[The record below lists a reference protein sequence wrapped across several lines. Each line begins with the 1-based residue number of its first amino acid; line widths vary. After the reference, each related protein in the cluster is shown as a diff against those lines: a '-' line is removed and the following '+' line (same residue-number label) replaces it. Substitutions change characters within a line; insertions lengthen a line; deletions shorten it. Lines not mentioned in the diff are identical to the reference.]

1 MKTYA
6 PILLIMATLLVQLSS
21 GINYVTIPV
30 VMDGQGI
37 GNTAIGIAMAFE
49 IIGVLL
55 FYRPLSR
62 YLSHFGILISLLILT
77 LFRSLSLLLM
87 AHAGYYGLWL
97 ISIFSYGLSTGM
109 LLVLLQTWL
118 NISVQGKTKGLMMG
132 LYSSALS
139 CGIALGPIIVQ
150 LIHLT
155 IEWRFETGAL
165 ITLLPLL
172 LCLGLKARGQ
182 AMHRLGVVRFS
193 FAFRHAKIIL
203 VAAFVGGISFFG
215 LPGFLTLYGLHNGL
229 SEPQAQL
236 LLTMFMTGSVSLGI
250 LMSAFASILNRR
262 TVVLCCIFGSVV
274 CAVFLSMAVYAKYW
288 VALALLFVWGGCM
301 GGIYGIGL
309 TVMGE
314 RFCQQDQ
321 MSANMSYT
329 LMDSFGGIT
338 GLLLIGAMLDTFGSE
353 GMTTVFIVFGCLLL
367 IFAVYEMLVP
377 RRTYE

>member
-1 MKTYA
+1 MKEYA
-6 PILLIMATLLVQLSS
+6 SILLIMATLLVQLSS

-37 GNTAIGIAMAFE
+37 GNTAIGIAMSFE

-62 YLSHFGILISLLILT
+62 YLSHFGIFLSLLILT
-77 LFRSLSLLLM
+77 LCRALSLLVM
-87 AHAGYYGLWL
+87 AHATLYSLWL
-97 ISIFSYGLSTGM
+97 IGIFSYGLSTGM

-118 NISVQGKTKGLMMG
+118 NISVQGKLKGLMMG

-139 CGIALGPIIVQ
+139 CGIALGPIVLQ
-150 LIHLT
+150 LTHLT
-155 IEWRFETGAL
+155 MNWRFEAGAL

-172 LCLGLKARGQ
+172 LCFCLKARGQ
-182 AMHRLGVVRFS
+182 SMHSLGVVRVG

-250 LMSAFASILNRR
+250 LMSTFASILNRR
-262 TVVLCCIFGSVV
+262 TVVLFCIFGSVV

-329 LMDSFGGIT
+329 LMDSFGGII
-338 GLLLIGAMLDTFGSE
+338 GLLMIGAMLDGFGSE
-353 GMTTVFIVFGCLLL
+353 GMTAVFITFGCLLL
-367 IFAVYEMLVP
+367 IFFVYEMLIP